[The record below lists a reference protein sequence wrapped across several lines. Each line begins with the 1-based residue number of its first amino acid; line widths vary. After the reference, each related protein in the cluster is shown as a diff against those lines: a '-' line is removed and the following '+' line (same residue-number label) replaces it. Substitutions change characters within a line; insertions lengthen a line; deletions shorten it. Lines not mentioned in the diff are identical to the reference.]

1 MAILACARC
10 GTRKVSVEMVVAA
23 TADVA
28 TWLLACLVRTAVLD
42 VKLVVFSLQLYKV
55 EVAVRFDSHA
65 LVLESL
71 KMGPPRCKGWLDGDR
86 TRFIHR
92 CLLRVDFAISGRSAN
107 QHADQMQF
115 IRRMLQQIAVDRAI
129 HALSGEQAGQVQFM
143 DLAANV
149 HSGQRGLYGQ
159 AVSPFGIAVF
169 KAIFPKSGIH
179 LLRCCG
185 ACSSGHRKQSDG
197 HGKYGIAA
205 PCCRDWMHQFSL
217 ALAPA
222 SSCIIWRII
231 LSICDHLTG
240 MPPRAEQHANVRSR
254 PIAELCVAIFCE
266 GDRHASIKRP
276 LLADSSLSRQADFDP
291 IRMFEPTTRQCWRSL
306 PRWKATPISRS
317 NVPKIVRHRHAKIQ
331 SYRLDKR

>member
-1 MAILACARC
+1 MAILACARR
-10 GTRKVSVEMVVAA
+10 GTRKVSGGMVVAA

-28 TWLLACLVRTAVLD
+28 TWPLACRVRTSVLD
-42 VKLVVFSLQLYKV
+42 VQLVVFSFQFYKV
-55 EVAVRFDSHA
+55 EVAVRFDGDA

-71 KMGPPRCKGWLDGDR
+71 KLGAPRCKGWLDGDR
-86 TRFIHR
+86 GQFIHR
-92 CLLRVDFAISGRSAN
+92 CLLRVDLALPDRSAN

-115 IRRMLQQIAVDRAI
+115 IHRMLQQIAVDRTI
-129 HALSGEQAGQVQFM
+129 HTLRGEGAGQVQFM
-143 DLAANV
+143 DLVANV
-149 HSGQRGLYGQ
+149 HSGQRGLYRQ

-179 LLRCCG
+179 LLRCRG
-185 ACSSGHRKQSDG
+185 ACSSGHRKQSEG

-205 PCCRDWMHQFSL
+205 PCFRDWMHQFSL

-231 LSICDHLTG
+231 LSICDHLAG

-254 PIAELCVAIFCE
+254 PIAELCVAIFRE
-266 GDRHASIKRP
+266 GNRHASIKQP
-276 LLADSSLSRQADFDP
+276 LLADSSLSRQANFDP

-306 PRWKATPISRS
+306 PHSKATPISRL
-317 NVPKIVRHRHAKIQ
+317 NAPKIVRHRHAKIR